1 MSVPGRSAVISP
13 TKLAR
18 MQLPARRLGPW
29 IAAAVLIVIGSVA
42 MAVSALPKSSGTSA
56 DVQSR
61 PSANAFVFG
70 LDYADEL
77 PEESSTALGASL
89 NDAGAVGA
97 GWIRMDLAWYR
108 VQPTPDVWDWSP
120 IDRVV
125 AAAKARGLKVLA
137 IVDQAPQWARQAR
150 CADQL
155 WCQPADPTK
164 FAAFAAKAAQRYPA
178 DVVSA
183 WEVWNE
189 ENLHTFWLPGP
200 NPAAYSALL
209 KATAVAVTAVQPKAR
224 IVFGGLAIG
233 SSPGSMSAHDFL
245 LGAARAG
252 GLAYVGAV
260 AYHPYTFPAPPAS
273 AKAFTDL
280 GDSPDGIT
288 AVLDDYQASSL
299 PIWLTETGA
308 PVPDADSDPA
318 SAGPATRTEEQAQ
331 AAYATALVKAA
342 TANPRIKALFWF
354 SDIDLPGQQ
363 LYFGLR
369 RADGT
374 RRPSFDALHQAITAS
389 QH

>member
-1 MSVPGRSAVISP
+1 MSAPGRSAVISP

-18 MQLPARRLGPW
+18 MRPPARRWGPW
-29 IAAAVLIVIGSVA
+29 IAAAALIVIGSVA
-42 MAVSALPKSSGTSA
+42 MAVSALPT
-56 DVQSR
+56 
-61 PSANAFVFG
+61 PSAGSPAQQPRASANGFVFG

-77 PEESSTALGASL
+77 PDEPGSALGGSL
-89 NDAGAVGA
+89 DDAGAVGA

-108 VQPTPDVWDWSP
+108 VQPSPDVWNWGP

-125 AAAKARGLKVLA
+125 SAAKSRGLKVLA
-137 IVDQAPQWARQAR
+137 IVDQAPRWARAAA
-150 CADQL
+150 CANEL
-155 WCQPADPTK
+155 WCPPADPTQ

-178 DVVSA
+178 DSVAA

-189 ENLHTFWLPGP
+189 ENLHTFWISGPDPG
-200 NPAAYSALL
+200 AYSDLL
-209 KATAVAVTAVQPKAR
+209 KATAIAITAVRPKAQ
-224 IVFGGLAIG
+224 IVFGGLAVG
-233 SSPGSMSAHDFL
+233 SSRGDVSARDFL
-245 LGAARAG
+245 LGTARAG
-252 GLAYVGAV
+252 GLAYVAAV
-260 AYHPYTFPAPPAS
+260 AYHPYTFPTPPAS
-273 AKAFTDL
+273 AKAFADL
-280 GDSPDGIT
+280 GDGPDGIT
-288 AVLDDYQASSL
+288 AVLDDYQAASL

-308 PVPDADSDPA
+308 PVPDATYDPHA
-318 SAGPATRTEEQAQ
+318 ADPSTRAEEQAQ

-374 RRPSFDALHQAITAS
+374 RRPSFDALHQAITAY